1 MLQRYSSFN
10 NSLRALAVIALA
22 LFMPRVHAQ
31 SLTSDQLA
39 AGVENLAT
47 IGSVVPGDVGAP
59 ALGGVP
65 PNTLCTG
72 ATIEELAVGASVVR
86 NGDNTGAL
94 TDGIFGVGVVWE
106 AFTTTECADITIAY
120 CGTTPAFSA
129 ALLYLGTGC
138 PLTNYAIVGQG
149 NVTNQNCGDGNFEIS
164 LPQLS
169 PGTYYYPVMMI
180 PGSSEGPYTLTF
192 SADACTNAAP
202 DNAVCAGAIELQVN
216 ESCVPVDGS
225 LENATVSGTVSGGCE
240 DGDPSDGVWF
250 SFVAVGTDVVVSID
264 PSANISA
271 VVDVF
276 SGDCSA
282 PTLIDCFVAS
292 TFDVDIDLEL
302 NGLTVG
308 NTYYLRVYDWFNGQA
323 ASNSFSIC
331 LTGQSGVQCSADAGT
346 LTADD
351 ESLCL
356 EEGPVTFTATGN
368 GDAVVPTGYQS
379 LFVLTVGEDQT
390 IVAAAGSASFEL
402 TAVGGF
408 TMHTLVYDPN
418 TLDLGSIEFGVTT
431 AAEVNAL
438 LIQGGGSICAALDL
452 VGTSITV
459 TQFCCDADAGT
470 LTADGQA
477 PCYDGAPLTLS
488 ATANGDA
495 VVPDGYETIYV
506 LTMGEG
512 LVIMQTAATPSFD
525 VDATGSYTIHTL
537 VYDPAT
543 LDLGIVEPGVTTGFD
558 VNALLIQGGGSI
570 CASLDV
576 AGAPIVVE
584 LCCDAVAGTLTAD
597 ASTVCFVDDMATI
610 SAAANGDAVVPDGYE
625 AVYVLTM
632 GEGLVIVQTAATP
645 SFDVDA
651 TGSYTIHTL
660 VYDPTTL
667 DLGIVEPGVTTGF
680 DVNALLIQG
689 GGSICGSLDV
699 AGAPILVQLCCDA
712 NAGTLTAAE
721 PTVCFVDGMTSIAA
735 TGNGD
740 IFVPAGFQKVFI
752 LSLGE
757 DQIIVQANADPSF
770 DVTEVGAFTIH
781 TLVYDPN
788 TLDLGTIEFGVTSI
802 TDVKLV
808 LIQGGGTICGSLD
821 TDGASIAVELCCDA
835 DAGTLTAN
843 LETVCLVGEV
853 AVIRATPN
861 EDSVVPDGFETI
873 YVLTMGEELL
883 IVQVSGESSFEVDM
897 AGSYTIHTLVYDPL
911 TLDLGIVEIGVT
923 TGFDVNALL
932 IQGGGTICASL
943 DVSGAATTVLDCVP
957 VNDDCAN
964 AVALPI
970 NLPENCPSAA
980 ITGDNTYAT
989 QEDGNEPGC
998 DATNAAFADVWYT
1011 FNSGMNTE
1019 VTLTLDQMDM
1029 ANWAVTVSDACT
1041 GGTEIACE
1049 IAPDAPIVLTT
1060 TENTDYWVRVY
1071 SNLEFGEG
1079 GAFTLCLSGAMPTF
1093 VCDGGEVAGNGGA
1106 VSINVCQNT
1115 VVDVID
1121 FSTNSASIE
1130 EYSYVVT
1137 DESDAIVAL
1146 MVGNSMDFN
1155 MLALGNYRVYGVS
1168 HNGVLEG
1175 TDPGSA
1181 VSEITTTGGC
1191 LELSSNF
1198 VLVTVE
1204 ICSGISNEVATMWNL
1219 FPNPSKVDF
1228 SIRYAGSNA
1237 STLIEV
1243 IDMEGRLVLQ
1253 ESASLTQGQVHTV
1266 STTGRV
1272 APGMYTVRLIAD
1284 GQVKNLRLTIE

>member
-1 MLQRYSSFN
+1 M
-10 NSLRALAVIALA
+10 AMAMIALP
-22 LFMPRVHAQ
+22 LFLTSVHAQ
-31 SLTSDQLA
+31 TLTSAQLSA
-39 AGVENLAT
+39 RIASGLAT
-47 IGSVVPGDVGAP
+47 IGSVVPGGVGAP
-59 ALGGVP
+59 AMGDVP
-65 PNTLCTG
+65 PNTLCSG

-86 NGDNTGAL
+86 MGDNTGAL
-94 TDGIFGVGVVWE
+94 NDPIFGVGVVWE
-106 AFTTTECADITIAY
+106 AFTTTECANVTIAY
-120 CGTTPAFSA
+120 CGTSPAFSA

-138 PLTNYAIVGQG
+138 PLTNFAFVPENG
-149 NVTNQNCGDGNFEIS
+149 VTDQNCGDGNFE
-164 LPQLS
+164 LTLAQLS

-192 SADACTNAAP
+192 TASACTNTAP
-202 DNAVCAGAIELQVN
+202 DNALCAGAIELQVN
-216 ESCVPVDGS
+216 ESCVPVEGS
-225 LENATVSGTVSGGCE
+225 LENATVSGTVTGGCE

-250 SFVAVGTDVVVSID
+250 SFVAVGTDVVVSVD
-264 PSANISA
+264 PSESISA

-276 SGDCSA
+276 AGDCST

-331 LTGQSGVQCSADAGT
+331 VTGQAGVICAANAGT

-351 ESLCL
+351 ASLCL
-356 EEGPVTFTATGN
+356 EDGPATFSATGN
-368 GDAVVPTGYQS
+368 GDAVVPSGYQS
-379 LFVLTVGEDQT
+379 LFVLTVGENQT

-402 TAVGGF
+402 TAVGDF

-418 TLDLGSIEFGVTT
+418 TLDLSFIEFGVTT
-431 AAEVNAL
+431 AAEVNAM
-438 LIQGGGSICAALDL
+438 LIQGGGSICAGLDL
-452 VGTSITV
+452 VGTTASV
-459 TQFCCDADAGT
+459 TQFCCDANAGT
-470 LTADGQA
+470 LTVNGPV
-477 PCYDGAPLTLS
+477 PCYDDAPVSLS
-488 ATANGDA
+488 ATVNGDA
-495 VVPDGYETIYV
+495 VVPDGYGTIYV
-506 LTMGEG
+506 LTMGVD
-512 LVIMQTAATPSFD
+512 LVIMQTAEDPSFD

-543 LDLGIVEPGVTTGFD
+543 LDLDFIELGVTTGFE
-558 VNALLIQGGGSI
+558 LI
-570 CASLDV
+570 
-576 AGAPIVVE
+576 
-584 LCCDAVAGTLTAD
+584 
-597 ASTVCFVDDMATI
+597 DM
-610 SAAANGDAVVPDGYE
+610 
-625 AVYVLTM
+625 
-632 GEGLVIVQTAATP
+632 
-645 SFDVDA
+645 
-651 TGSYTIHTL
+651 
-660 VYDPTTL
+660 
-667 DLGIVEPGVTTGF
+667 
-680 DVNALLIQG
+680 LIQG

-699 AGAPILVQLCCDA
+699 TGAPFVVEECCDA
-712 NAGTLTAAE
+712 NAGTLTANE
-721 PTVCFVDGMTSIAA
+721 PTVCFVDGMASIAA

-740 IFVPAGFQKVFI
+740 IVVPAGFQKVYL
-752 LSLGE
+752 LSIGE
-757 DQIIVQANADPSF
+757 GQVIVQANVEPSF
-770 DVTEVGAFTIH
+770 VVTELGAYTIH

-788 TLDLGTIEFGVTSI
+788 TLDLGTIEFGVTSV

-808 LIQGGGTICGSLD
+808 LIEGGGTICGSVD
-821 TDGASIAVELCCDA
+821 TTGAAIIVESCCDA
-835 DAGTLTAN
+835 NAGTLTAD
-843 LETVCLVGEV
+843 LESVCLVGEV

-861 EDSVVPDGFETI
+861 GDSVVPDGFETI

-883 IVQVSGESSFEVDM
+883 IVQVGVESSFEVGL
-897 AGSYTIHTLVYDPL
+897 AGAYTIHTLVYDPL
-911 TLDLGIVEIGVT
+911 TLDLDQIEIGVT

-943 DVSGAATTVLDCVP
+943 DVPGAATTVLDCVP

-998 DATNAAFADVWYT
+998 DATNASFADVWYT

-1029 ANWAVTVSDACT
+1029 ADWAVTVSDACT

-1049 IAPDAPIVLTT
+1049 INPDAPIVLTT

-1115 VVDVID
+1115 TVDVID
-1121 FSTNSASIE
+1121 FSTTSSSIE
-1130 EYSYVVT
+1130 DYSYIVT

-1168 HNGVLEG
+1168 HNGDLEG

-1181 VSEITTTGGC
+1181 VSEVTSTGGC
-1191 LELSSNF
+1191 LELSSNH
-1198 VLVTVE
+1198 VMITVE
-1204 ICSGISNEVATMWNL
+1204 ICSGISTESAVAWNL
-1219 FPNPSKVDF
+1219 FPNPSKGDF
-1228 SIRYAGSNA
+1228 SIRYAGASA

-1243 IDMEGRLVLQ
+1243 IDMEGRLVIQ
-1253 ESASLTQGQVHTV
+1253 ESAALVQGQVHTIH
-1266 STTGRV
+1266 TTGRV
-1272 APGMYTVRLIAD
+1272 APGMYMVRLIAD
-1284 GQVKNLRLTIE
+1284 GQVNVVRLTLE